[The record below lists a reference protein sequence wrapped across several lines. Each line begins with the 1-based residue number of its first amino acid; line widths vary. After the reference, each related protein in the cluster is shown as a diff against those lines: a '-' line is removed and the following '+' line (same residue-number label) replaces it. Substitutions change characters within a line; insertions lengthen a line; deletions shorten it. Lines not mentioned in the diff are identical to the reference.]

1 MAGENVIAQPKMTEV
16 VTLERLTD
24 QIEWYC
30 EKSRRN
36 QKMFKLLKLVTII
49 SASVIPVLTTINE
62 GYCTRVA
69 AGLGVLIA
77 ILEAVQQ
84 LNLYQGNWSNYR
96 ATSEVLKHEKYLYLA
111 QAGIYKI
118 AEGRATLLA
127 ERLETLIA
135 QEESKWMN
143 LYAEG
148 PQTHSR
154 AAADRP

>member
-1 MAGENVIAQPKMTEV
+1 MVLRQKPAQPEDVQV
-16 VTLERLTD
+16 VEAGDDYIRVRDT
-24 QIEWYC
+24 
-30 EKSRRN
+30 S
-36 QKMFKLLKLVTII
+36 
-49 SASVIPVLTTINE
+49 VLTTINE

-84 LNLYQGNWSNYR
+84 LNQYQGNWSNYR
-96 ATSEVLKHEKYLYLA
+96 ATSEVLKHEKYLVSGPSWNL
-111 QAGIYKI
+111 QDS
-118 AEGRATLLA
+118 GRSGDVCLA